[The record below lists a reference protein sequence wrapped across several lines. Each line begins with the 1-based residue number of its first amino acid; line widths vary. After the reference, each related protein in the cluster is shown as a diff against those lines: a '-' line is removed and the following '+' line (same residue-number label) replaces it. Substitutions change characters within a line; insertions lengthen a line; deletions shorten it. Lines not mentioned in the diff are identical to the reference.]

1 MLCFLLSCL
10 RSLPIL
16 LGGRSGGG
24 TPVAP
29 SGCCEPTRVG
39 RGSPFI
45 FLVASASPS
54 HSFCASHCTQEE
66 NEEKH
71 AAAQA
76 TDYSIILLSLSNNN
90 TPLRPTALYAVTYM
104 TSFNSYALTTTRST
118 HPFLVPALSQPLRVA
133 LRCSREED
141 MASGIRGQG
150 LSELDYCCLSFA
162 QERCLACPEPHS
174 QEVAGRGLRC
184 EFLHPRF

>member
-1 MLCFLLSCL
+1 MLSCL
-10 RSLPIL
+10 RALPTL

-24 TPVAP
+24 TAVAP
-29 SGCCEPTRVG
+29 SGCCEPTRG
-39 RGSPFI
+39 GWGSPFI

-54 HSFCASHCTQEE
+54 HSFCTSHCTQEE

-90 TPLRPTALYAVTYM
+90 TPLPPTALYTFTYM
-104 TSFNSYALTTTRST
+104 TPFNSYALTTTRST
-118 HPFLVPALSQPLRVA
+118 HPFLVPALSQPLRAA

-141 MASGIRGQG
+141 MASGIRGG
-150 LSELDYCCLSFA
+150 GFRSLII
-162 QERCLACPEPHS
+162 
-174 QEVAGRGLRC
+174 VI
-184 EFLHPRF
+184 